1 MYLCI
6 LLTIIL
12 FVGIALLI
20 NGAVVGEFIYLI
32 VGILIMVIILLIC
45 LQWYKLVRKSYA
57 RPSQKVVPLPLPLP
71 MRQMPLTPRDLSKS
85 KPMVV
90 VKKPVFELI

>member
-6 LLTIIL
+6 FLTIIL
-12 FVGIALLI
+12 FVGIGLLI

-45 LQWYKLVRKSYA
+45 LQWYKLVRKSYVS
-57 RPSQKVVPLPLPLP
+57 PSQKVVPLPLP

>member
-1 MYLCI
+1 MYLCLLLTAI
-6 LLTIIL
+6 LL
-12 FVGIALLI
+12 VGIGLLI
-20 NGAVVGEFIYLI
+20 NGAVVGEFIYLM
-32 VGILIMVIILLIC
+32 VGIFIIVIILLIC

-71 MRQMPLTPRDLSKS
+71 MRNRPLTPRDLSKS

-90 VKKPVFELI
+90 VKKPAFELI